1 MESTKIEAFD
11 LDDELLEDINAIDMH
26 TEAIQENAEELD
38 ELEATII
45 TKIDTLSSTLSIVNG
60 NVSSLSDRLTPARAA
75 NLDLLSDSANGLA
88 AIKTAVGYVNTNLG
102 TLSNRLTD
110 GRAANLDLL
119 SNGTYGLNAIRSA
132 INNVGSSVSVLKS
145 ITMTLQNI
153 KYGNASN
160 PSVNLTHE
168 QYAKLY
174 SININSGTF
183 TTDGT
188 NFYNMVP
195 ATVFVSQA
203 SNVGAIMLICT
214 DGTTRI
220 GEVRIIL
227 NESRNPVYARGA
239 ITVNSTNAQIRDISL
254 TFYYFA

>member
-26 TEAIQENAEELD
+26 TEAIQKNAEELD
-38 ELEATII
+38 ELEATVI

-75 NLDLLSDSANGLA
+75 NLDLLS
-88 AIKTAVGYVNTNLG
+88 
-102 TLSNRLTD
+102 
-110 GRAANLDLL
+110 
-119 SNGTYGLNAIRSA
+119 NGTYCLNAIRSA

-203 SNVGAIMLICT
+203 SNVGAITLICT

-220 GEVRIIL
+220 GEVKIIL
-227 NESRNPVYARGA
+227 NESKTQYMQEV
-239 ITVNSTNAQIRDISL
+239 QL
-254 TFYYFA
+254 L